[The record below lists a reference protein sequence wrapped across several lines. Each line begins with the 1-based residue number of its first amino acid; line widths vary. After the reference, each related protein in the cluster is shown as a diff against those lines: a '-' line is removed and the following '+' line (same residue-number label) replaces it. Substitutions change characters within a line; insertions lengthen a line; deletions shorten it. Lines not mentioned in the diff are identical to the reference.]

1 MVPGSKKSPGR
12 QKQPG
17 EAISQQL
24 WPRYWQRPGSS
35 VLRIWLSRIN
45 RHHSDR
51 LAGIFTP
58 FRRRDKPGSRCP
70 VIWFSLL
77 YYAMHNIST
86 GKNIGC
92 SVCFYGFGAATS
104 AVGVTAGASI
114 TRITVFVCSGGQ
126 EATVRVQSITALT
139 CPCRSKS
146 PFPRRENCQQ
156 YAGALRCRVHSPHLH
171 PRHPSKAGR
180 SRTDHGQLHGTGDV
194 I

>member
-1 MVPGSKKSPGR
+1 MVPGSKKSPSR
-12 QKQPG
+12 HRQPG
-17 EAISQQL
+17 EANSLRQL

-77 YYAMHNIST
+77 YYAMRHIST

-104 AVGVTAGASI
+104 AVDVTARASI
-114 TRITVFVCSGGQ
+114 ARITVFVCSGGQ
-126 EATVRVQSITALT
+126 EATVRVQSITALSLSFDFLT
-139 CPCRSKS
+139 QSNNLTIIKHI
-146 PFPRRENCQQ
+146 
-156 YAGALRCRVHSPHLH
+156 LT
-171 PRHPSKAGR
+171 K
-180 SRTDHGQLHGTGDV
+180 
-194 I
+194 